1 MADRRE
7 RKFTFR
13 SGPLA
18 RRPQSVG
25 TPEYI
30 IGDQVLTLFPDLRD
44 FTQAVVLSKGINTVR
59 VLRQDGGE
67 EIVEADD
74 LHFQEAGN
82 NGVLYQPGV
91 PVLVDVHVRAA
102 RQSGI
107 IVASLGV
114 PDRFV
119 VTLDADGSTREV
131 PLNNLVFFAGEPP
144 IIPQVDSNWNVKDI
158 VPDPTFSE
166 FSFEFDEDFN

>member
-1 MADRRE
+1 MSDRRK

-18 RRPQSVG
+18 RPQDVG
-25 TPEYI
+25 TPNYK
-30 IGDQVLTLFPDLRD
+30 IGDQVLTLFPNLRS
-44 FTQAVVLSKGINTVR
+44 FTQAIVLGKQVNTVR

-67 EIVEADD
+67 EVVQADD
-74 LHFQEAGN
+74 IHFQQAGD
-82 NGVLYQPGV
+82 NGVQYGPGV
-91 PVLVDVHVRAA
+91 PVIVDVHVLAA
-102 RQSGI
+102 RQSGVI
-107 IVASLGV
+107 LASLGV

-119 VTLDADGSTREV
+119 VTLDVDGSTREV

-144 IIPQVDSNWNVKDI
+144 IIPQVDSNWNVEDI

-166 FSFEFDEDFN
+166 FSFEFDKDFN

>member
-1 MADRRE
+1 MSDRRK

-18 RRPQSVG
+18 RIQRVG
-25 TPEYI
+25 TPNYK
-30 IGDQVLTLFPDLRD
+30 IGDQVLTLFPNLRD
-44 FTQAVVLSKGINTVR
+44 FTQAIVLGKQGNTVR

-67 EIVEADD
+67 ETVQADD
-74 LHFQEAGN
+74 IHFQQADS
-82 NGVLYQPGV
+82 NGVPYGPGI
-91 PVLVDVHVRAA
+91 PVLVDVHTVAA
-102 RQSGI
+102 RQSGV
-107 IVASLGV
+107 IVSALGV

-131 PLNNLVFFAGEPP
+131 SLNNLVFFAGEPP
-144 IIPQVDSNWNVKDI
+144 IIPQADSNWNVEDI
-158 VPDPTFSE
+158 APDPTFSE